1 MQFQAETNQS
11 NAERSLDNSASKLSI
26 FTLALLTCAA
36 AVADPVPQFGVTAV
50 NAQGNSL
57 YNVTLTPNAT
67 PNTGALITG
76 TTRLNTTSEAATHG
90 KFFAVVRVPNSVTSA
105 LDLIVADSSSYKIV
119 RYAGPGPTYQPSTT
133 IFTYT
138 RSGSGPN
145 RTTGLA
151 VDVAGNVFA
160 ASAGVPSDS
169 KPALWVL
176 PFNKTTGAY
185 GAPVLIDNIFGGVKN
200 CGSIDE
206 VVVASAAA
214 SPRGAAAPAWKQ
226 GDVLVLINAGSG
238 GATVLVYSQAAIA
251 GVLNKPSV
259 PLSGPTSVLISSF
272 SGEKPTGIDVWP
284 ADATFPASGHGVSLV
299 VPMTD
304 GRVMR
309 FDSSTGGF
317 TTDFANGLGAGLL
330 KIKVGTYST
339 FPYAFIA
346 QSVPGTGRILQFGA
360 PPASGANNPLS
371 SVSTGVNN
379 PQGLAVTSSSSE
391 PVGDCA
397 FPNAC
402 APLGAQLTTQ
412 IATGNQNPPNLN
424 PNNPLLEES
433 CVVNADPRVTASV
446 AAGTWSCAG
455 GTIDIANFC
464 PGFPSTVMPGSM
476 CGHSGPT
483 GAGFVVVK
491 STAKAVD
498 QDPNINN
505 SFILNTVD
513 PDLPLPGLLNLT
525 CPHVPMFAWA
535 PRSDLPLVEGTIPE
549 GNTFIDLSSFCDR
562 SGGTSHVLS
571 MIAYGLGLNS
581 VVAPNSLPTGLVG
594 FVTDKFTNLTTTIT
608 NAAGQINDGGTTQ
621 GLVNQARTYF
631 LAGVAN
637 TDANAHGCAMNA
649 LASADAYV
657 RGTPSAFTGAPPPG
671 NPNPAGDIDGRLG
684 NLFMDIDV
692 YFLFQSPNTS
702 WPTSDVPPCMTF
714 TATPATGI
722 AGPTTVIAGGT
733 AQLAWSSGA
742 GPYPAASCT
751 LSANDG
757 TFTNPVTFTAVAPTS
772 GPFIGVTAANGLVST
787 GTLNNAGTY
796 SAQLVCLNGATSSIK
811 SLVLTTVNVIQL
823 SSISVGPAAP
833 SIAAGATQ
841 QLAATGTYTDNST
854 KDLTST
860 AIWTTSADPSIAT
873 VSSGG
878 LVTCLSTASAAT
890 PVLITATSGTVTGSV
905 TVMCLAPTLNSIT
918 VSPSTLTLAAGS
930 TAQLTATANYSYGSP
945 PTLFTW
951 TSDTPSVATV
961 SSVGLVSCVAGGS
974 AKITVTS
981 GSFSASTTVTCQAAA
996 IKYIFVT
1003 SKWLGEIPNGGTR
1016 QLTATAIYA
1025 FGLPQDV
1032 TGKATWNSSAPS
1044 VATVSAGGLV
1054 SCKRRTSYF
1063 DGLATIYATI
1073 GNTTGWIYVVCD
1085 GLGS

>member
-1 MQFQAETNQS
+1 MQFQAATNQS
-11 NAERSLDNSASKLSI
+11 VASRASLGRRAASNLGML
-26 FTLALLTCAA
+26 TLALLMCAA
-36 AVADPVPQFGVTAV
+36 AAADPVPQFGVTAV

-76 TTRLNTTSEAATHG
+76 TTQLNTVNDAATHG

-105 LDLIVADSSSYKIV
+105 LDLIVADSSSYKIL
-119 RYAGPGPTYQPSTT
+119 RYAGPGPTYQPSTPP

-138 RSGSGPN
+138 KSGSGPN

-176 PFNKTTGAY
+176 PFDKTTGAY

-226 GDVLVLINAGSG
+226 GDVLVLINANSG

-251 GVLNKPSV
+251 GLLNKPSV

-284 ADATFPASGHGVSLV
+284 ADATFPASGHGVSLL

-412 IATGNQNPPNLN
+412 IATGNQTPPKLN

-446 AAGTWSCAG
+446 ASGTWSCAG
-455 GTIDIANFC
+455 GTIDIKDFC

-513 PDLPLPGLLNLT
+513 PNLPLPGPLNLN
-525 CPHVPMFAWA
+525 CPQVPMFAWA

-594 FVTDKFTNLTTTIT
+594 FVDDKFTNLNTTIA
-608 NAAGQINDGGTTQ
+608 NAVINDSGTTQ
-621 GLVNQARTYF
+621 GLVTQARTF
-631 LAGVAN
+631 FHAGVAN
-637 TDANAHGCAMNA
+637 TDANAYGCAMNA
-649 LASADAYV
+649 IATADAYV
-657 RGTPSAFTGAPPPG
+657 RGTPTAFTGVAPPG

-692 YFLFQSPNTS
+692 YFLFQPPNTS
-702 WPTSDVPPCMTF
+702 WPTTNVPPCMTF
-714 TATPATGI
+714 TATPN
-722 AGPTTVIAGGT
+722 PVIAGGSAT
-733 AQLAWSSGA
+733 LTWNSVTGLS
-742 GPYPAASCT
+742 PAMSCT

-757 TFTNPVTFTAVAPTS
+757 TFTTSVTFTAVAATT
-772 GPFIGVTAANGLVST
+772 GPFIGVTAASGSVST

-796 SAQLVCLNGATSSIK
+796 SAQLTCSSGATNTITSF
-811 SLVLTTVNVIQL
+811 VQRTVNVIQL

-841 QLAATGTYTDNST
+841 QLAATGTYTDHST
-854 KDLTST
+854 QDLTAS
-860 AIWTTSADPSIAT
+860 AIWATSADPTIAT

-878 LVTCLSTASAAT
+878 LVTCFSTASTAT
-890 PVLITATSGTVTGSV
+890 PVLISATSGTVMGSV
-905 TVMCLAPTLNSIT
+905 TVMCLAPTLTSVT
-918 VSPSTLTLAAGS
+918 VSPSTVTLAAGS
-930 TAQLTATANYSYGSP
+930 TTQLTATANYSYGSP
-945 PTLFTW
+945 PTSFTW

-961 SSVGLVSCVAGGS
+961 SGSGLVTCLAGGS
-974 AKITVTS
+974 ATITATS
-981 GSFSASTTVTCQAAA
+981 GNFSGSTVVTCQAPVLQSVT
-996 IKYIFVT
+996 VT
-1003 SKWLGEIPNGGTR
+1003 SNASGEIDNGGTR
-1016 QLTATAIYA
+1016 QMIATGTYSFGPSQNVTGTAT
-1025 FGLPQDV
+1025 
-1032 TGKATWNSSAPS
+1032 WSSSSSS
-1044 VATVSAGGLV
+1044 VATVSAAGVV
-1054 SCKRRTSYF
+1054 SCKRRNSFF
-1063 DGLATIYATI
+1063 DGIALISATI
-1073 GNTTGWIYVVCD
+1073 GTKTGSIYVTCD
-1085 GLGS
+1085 GIDLF